1 MSVLLKVFIVTRN
14 FWKLYLLCL
23 TLVLITSVFNLV
35 QPLIIKHIVDLVTI
49 YLSDRNLVLGQILW
63 FFALMIAVELLA
75 LFVRIVNAY
84 LGDILAEKVEIFL
97 MSKFYEKVLALDVNY
112 FDNESKGA
120 LINQLKRGIWNITNF
135 INEFSSYFLGLF
147 LTIALT
153 IVLLATYSSLLAV
166 LFLVLVPVYLL
177 LNYKASQ
184 KWLQKQEQINN
195 LEDSLFGRI
204 VEVINSIR
212 VVKAN
217 AQVAPEY
224 NHFLSKRL
232 QIKELRLKQ
241 SKIYYQLDSL
251 KNLSLS
257 SVIVFV
263 YIYALY
269 NTYKGIFT
277 IAEFVLFAQ
286 LVQQIKTPLTSIS
299 YIFSL
304 SHSAIAGAK
313 SYFEILNQQPT
324 VTDLP
329 QAKALRVTKGEVEFA
344 NVTFA
349 YDKKI
354 ALDQVSFLV
363 KPRSKLAIIG
373 ESGAGKST
381 IANLLLRFYQPNSG
395 AIYIDGQNIQEVTL
409 ESLYKQVAVVF
420 QDTEL
425 FSGTILENILYGKP
439 EASLEEVKQAAQIA
453 NIAEFIDQLPEG
465 YNTQIG
471 ERGIKLSGGQKQ
483 RLAIA
488 RAIISNKPIL
498 ILDEATSALDSKTE
512 TQIQQA
518 LELLMQNKT
527 TIIIAH
533 RLATIKNADYI
544 IVLRDGK
551 ILEEGTPSE
560 LYQRDGFYTKLVKLQ
575 SLQAT
580 VLPEKELVI

>member
-1 MSVLLKVFIVTRN
+1 MSVLLKILFTTRN
-14 FWKLYLLCL
+14 FWKLYLICL
-23 TLVLITSVFNLV
+23 ILVFTISVFNLA
-35 QPLIIKHIVDLVTI
+35 QPLIIKHIVDLVTL
-49 YLSDRNLVLGQILW
+49 YLSNQKPILEQVLW
-63 FFALMIAVELLA
+63 FFGLMIVVEFLV
-75 LFVRIVNAY
+75 LFLIIVNGY
-84 LGDILAEKVEIFL
+84 LGDFLAERVEIFL
-97 MSKFYEKVLALDVNY
+97 MSTFYEKVLALDVNY

-135 INEFSSYFLGLF
+135 INEFNNYFLSLL
-147 LTIALT
+147 LTIILT
-153 IVLLATYSSLLAV
+153 IILLATYSSLLAV

-217 AQVAPEY
+217 AQTATEY
-224 NHFLSKRL
+224 NDFLNKRL
-232 QIKELRLKQ
+232 QVQDFKLQQ
-241 SKIYYQLDSL
+241 SKIYYQFDLL
-251 KNLSLS
+251 KKLSLN
-257 SVIVFV
+257 SVITFV

-269 NTYKGIFT
+269 NVYKGIFT
-277 IAEFVLFAQ
+277 LAEFVLFVQ
-286 LVQQIKTPLTSIS
+286 LVQQIKIPLTSIS
-299 YIFSL
+299 YVFTL
-304 SHSAIAGAK
+304 SQSAIAGAK
-313 SYFEILNQQPT
+313 NYFDILDQRPT
-324 VTDLP
+324 ITDLP
-329 QAKALRVTKGEVEFA
+329 QAKELQVTKGEIKFT

-349 YDKKI
+349 YDKKL

-363 KPRSKLAIIG
+363 KPKSKVAIIG

-381 IANLLLRFYQPNSG
+381 IANLLLRFYQPDSG

-409 ESLYKQVAVVF
+409 ESLYRQVAVVF
-420 QDTEL
+420 QEIEL
-425 FSGTILENILYGKP
+425 FSGTILENILYGRP

-453 NIAEFIDQLPEG
+453 NIAEFIDRLPEG

-512 TQIQQA
+512 IQIQQA
-518 LELLMQNKT
+518 LEALMQNKT

-533 RLATIKNADYI
+533 RLSTIKNVDYI
-544 IVLRDGK
+544 IVLRVGK

-560 LYQRDGFYTKLVKLQ
+560 LYQRDGFYTKLIKLQ